1 MKSNQRYI
9 LLTFLAVAVAVG
21 FSARGLAGPI
31 MAALEVS
38 DPRLFGVIDGS
49 SLLGAAIGIATFLVF
64 MRSITTVHF
73 TDEVVTEL
81 RKVTWPDREDTIRST
96 IVVVFTSLFFA
107 LMLAGFDWLWG
118 SLTSAFLFTKG

>member
-9 LLTFLAVAVAVG
+9 LLTFLAISVAVG
-21 FSARGLAGPI
+21 FSVRGLAGPI
-31 MAALEVS
+31 MASFEVS
-38 DPRLFGVIDGS
+38 DPRLLGVIDGS
-49 SLLGAAIGIATFLVF
+49 SLIGVGVGVATFLVLL
-64 MRSITTVHF
+64 RSISSVTF

-96 IVVVFTSLFFA
+96 VIVVSTSLFLA

>member
-1 MKSNQRYI
+1 MKTNQRYI
-9 LLTFLAVAVAVG
+9 LFSFLILAVAVG

-49 SLLGAAIGIATFLVF
+49 SLVGVGLGIATFVVF
-64 MRSITTVHF
+64 LRSASSVHF
-73 TDEVVTEL
+73 TDEVISEL

-96 IVVVFTSLFFA
+96 IIVVSTSLFFA
-107 LMLAGFDWLWG
+107 LMLASFDWLWG

>member
-9 LLTFLAVAVAVG
+9 LLAFLAIAVAVG
-21 FSARGLAGPI
+21 FSVRGLSGPI

-38 DPRLFGVIDGS
+38 DPRLLGVLDGS
-49 SLLGAAIGIATFLVF
+49 SLIGVGLGIVTFTVLL
-64 MRSITTVHF
+64 RGASYVHF
-73 TDEVVTEL
+73 TDEVVSEL

-96 IVVVFTSLFFA
+96 IIVVSTSLFFA